1 MILFYRYFP
10 ERLKE
15 LRQSN
20 NLTMDML
27 GKEIGS
33 TRGTISNFEN
43 GYKKP
48 SLDILVRLADYF
60 NVSIDYLIGRTND
73 PELHKKE
80 D

>member
-1 MILFYRYFP
+1 MILFSQYFP

-15 LRQSN
+15 LRCSN
-20 NLTMDML
+20 NLTMEML
-27 GKEIGS
+27 GNEIGS

-48 SLDILVRLADYF
+48 SLDILIRIADYF

-73 PELHKKE
+73 PFLHKKE

>member
-1 MILFYRYFP
+1 
-10 ERLKE
+10 
-15 LRQSN
+15 
-20 NLTMDML
+20 ML

>member
-1 MILFYRYFP
+1 M
-10 ERLKE
+10 E
-15 LRQSN
+15 
-20 NLTMDML
+20 ML